1 MNILLPIE
9 TINRE
14 IDFKIILGARLSGQ
28 GHKIYIGQHDFLMSL
43 LSSMECGLYIGKN
56 IFHRRASEE
65 DGSRY
70 YQLKKRG
77 FDIIYLH
84 EEGGVFAGNQDQWR
98 KTLAF
103 QYNPAIFDDKDRL
116 CVWGEFQK
124 DFDQTRCSRV
134 PIHVVGHP
142 RFDLYRPQ
150 FKSFYQEEVGDIQ
163 RKFGNYIL
171 INGNYAWANHG
182 RGLQN
187 TFPDPRNSAD
197 IEERLKRVHYYKYFT
212 SQMVAM
218 VELTHVL
225 AAKFPNLIF
234 IYRPHPSED
243 HHYYKTVFNEVA
255 NIIVNHE
262 GPVNSWILGAKAL
275 IHDGCT
281 TAIEA
286 TIAGIPVIN
295 YKPIFDPVCDI
306 WLANSMG
313 LKATSLEEI
322 IALVDNIEN
331 FKKTDIEVLDPLAH
345 DLLFNLQGDSFS
357 ALESIVEYK
366 IEEKRLD
373 DTKSPERSFIQHR
386 YAQIKAKVWAQKI
399 LQPHKSKGLQY
410 HATKFYGF
418 DRTAMSSKME
428 RAERLYGKNISW
440 TYHNENLIT
449 IDQ

>member
-14 IDFKIILGARLSGQ
+14 IDFKIILGARLSGL
-28 GHKIYIGQHDFLMSL
+28 GYKIFIGQHDFLMTL
-43 LSSMECGLYIGKN
+43 LSSMEGGLYIGKN
-56 IFHRRASEE
+56 IFHKKSSEE

-84 EEGGVFAGNQDQWR
+84 EEGGVFAGDQDQWR

-116 CVWGEFQK
+116 CVWGEFQRQ
-124 DFDQTRCSRV
+124 FDQTRCKKV

-150 FKSFYQEEVGDIQ
+150 FKGFYQEEVGDIQ
-163 RKFGNYIL
+163 RKYGNYIL
-171 INGNYAWANHG
+171 INGNYSWANHG

-187 TFPDPRNSAD
+187 TFPESINSED
-197 IEERLKRVHYYKYFT
+197 IQGRLKRVHYYQYFT

-225 AAKFPNLIF
+225 AAKFPNLNF

-243 HHYYKTVFNEVA
+243 HQYYKTVFNGVA
-255 NIIVNHE
+255 NIEVNHE
-262 GPVNSWILGAKAL
+262 GPVNPWILGAKAL

-281 TAIEA
+281 TAVEA

-313 LKATSLEEI
+313 VKATTSDQIIDMFSNLDQLKLNTLVCLE
-322 IALVDNIEN
+322 
-331 FKKTDIEVLDPLAH
+331 PLAYE
-345 DLLFNLQGDSFS
+345 LLFNLQGDGFS
-357 ALESIVEYK
+357 TLESIIEEK

-373 DTKSPERSFIQHR
+373 DATSPSTKFIQYR
-386 YAQIKAKVWAQKI
+386 FAQIKAKVWAQRI
-399 LQPHKSKGLQY
+399 FRPQKSKGLQY
-410 HATKFYGF
+410 HRTKFYGF
-418 DRTAMSSKME
+418 NRRLISSKIHRTE
-428 RAERLYGKNISW
+428 SFFGKKITW
-440 TYHNENLIT
+440 HFHNENLIT
-449 IDQ
+449 IE

>member
-14 IDFKIILGARLSGQ
+14 IDFKIILGARLSGL
-28 GHKIYIGQHDFLMSL
+28 GYKIFIGQHDFLMTL
-43 LSSMECGLYIGKN
+43 LSSMEGGLYIGKN
-56 IFHRRASEE
+56 IFHKKSSEE

-84 EEGGVFAGNQDQWR
+84 EEGGVFAGDQDQWR

-116 CVWGEFQK
+116 CVWGEFQRQ
-124 DFDQTRCSRV
+124 FDQTRSKKV

-142 RFDLYRPQ
+142 RFDLYKPKLR
-150 FKSFYQEEVGDIQ
+150 SFYQEEVEGIQ
-163 RKFGNYIL
+163 RKYGNYIL
-171 INGNYAWANHG
+171 INGNYSWANHG

-187 TFPDPRNSAD
+187 TFPESINSED
-197 IEERLKRVHYYKYFT
+197 IEGRLKRVHYYKYFT

-225 AAKFPNLIF
+225 AAKFPDLNF

-243 HHYYKTVFNEVA
+243 HQYYKTVFNGVT
-255 NIIVNHE
+255 NIMVDHE
-262 GPVNSWILGAKAL
+262 GPVNPWILGAKAL

-281 TAIEA
+281 TAVEA

-313 LKATSLEEI
+313 VKAATSDQIIDMLSNFDQFKLNTLDCLE
-322 IALVDNIEN
+322 
-331 FKKTDIEVLDPLAH
+331 PLAYE
-345 DLLFNLQGDSFS
+345 LLFNLQGDGFS
-357 ALESIVEYK
+357 TLESIIEEK

-373 DTKSPERSFIQHR
+373 DTTSPSTKFIQYR
-386 YAQIKAKVWAQKI
+386 FAQIKAKVWAQRI
-399 LQPHKSKGLQY
+399 LRPQKSTGLQY
-410 HATKFYGF
+410 HRTKFYGF
-418 DRTAMSSKME
+418 NRRLISSKIHRTE
-428 RAERLYGKNISW
+428 SFFGKKIIW
-440 TYHNENLIT
+440 HYHNENLIT
-449 IDQ
+449 IE

>member
-14 IDFKIILGARLSGQ
+14 IDFKIILGARLSGL
-28 GHKIYIGQHDFLMSL
+28 GYKIFIGQHDFLMTL
-43 LSSMECGLYIGKN
+43 LSSMEGGLYIGKN
-56 IFHRRASEE
+56 IFHKKSSEE

-70 YQLKKRG
+70 YQLKKWG

-84 EEGGVFAGNQDQWR
+84 EEGGVFAGDQDQWR

-116 CVWGEFQK
+116 CVWGEFQRQ
-124 DFDQTRCSRV
+124 FDQTRSKKV

-142 RFDLYRPQ
+142 RFDLYKPKLR
-150 FKSFYQEEVGDIQ
+150 SFYQEEVEGIQ
-163 RKFGNYIL
+163 RKYGNYIL
-171 INGNYAWANHG
+171 INGNYSWANHG

-187 TFPDPRNSAD
+187 TFPESINSED
-197 IEERLKRVHYYKYFT
+197 IEGRLKRVHYYKYFT

-225 AAKFPNLIF
+225 AAKFPDLNF

-243 HHYYKTVFNEVA
+243 HQYYKTVFNGVT
-255 NIIVNHE
+255 NIMVDHE
-262 GPVNSWILGAKAL
+262 GPVNPWILGAKAL

-281 TAIEA
+281 TAVEA

-313 LKATSLEEI
+313 VKAATGDQIIDMLSNFDQFKLNTLDCLE
-322 IALVDNIEN
+322 
-331 FKKTDIEVLDPLAH
+331 PLAYE
-345 DLLFNLQGDSFS
+345 LLFNLQGDGFS
-357 ALESIVEYK
+357 TLESIIEEK

-373 DTKSPERSFIQHR
+373 DTTFPSTKFIQYR
-386 YAQIKAKVWAQKI
+386 FAQIKAKVWAQRI
-399 LQPHKSKGLQY
+399 LQPQKSKSLQY
-410 HATKFYGF
+410 HRTKFYGF
-418 DRTAMSSKME
+418 NRRFKAPKYWE
-428 RAERLYGKNISW
+428 RKDYLERKFPGTI
-440 TYHNENLIT
+440 IT
-449 IDQ
+449 KT